1 MYAISAWFREH
12 TAVPHLVQNSGNAS
26 ERRQSYGEEMTHVIG
41 ILGAKVEKW
50 PRRQQFPGTR
60 FGENSYR

>member
-1 MYAISAWFREH
+1 MSKSGSWINN
-12 TAVPHLVQNSGNAS
+12 HLFTYTPYSGNAS

-50 PRRQQFPGTR
+50 PCRQQFPGTR